1 MEAFDRFTCTVQVKE
16 SLLLA
21 EDLLEEELEKCLQ
34 QWEVGHDDDWDVED
48 EDDEDDEDA
57 SDWEELITDWVR
69 VLLKDVLATATMR
82 IDVKMIE
89 NADEDEYENEDHD
102 HFHID
107 THRCSS
113 QHIFKEHANPVGD
126 QFFPVACVLVI
137 FIIFI
142 LDIPIII
149 MTHLPLLEALLKL
162 FLQQIFRK
170 QQTFFHLHR
179 TCESVKGFH
188 GGSLL

>member
-102 HFHID
+102 LHWYLADDSIGFNIRIIGAHI
-107 THRCSS
+107 
-113 QHIFKEHANPVGD
+113 QEHETVRAILSASELFEVIDDDDLMDDEEDDDEGESWKGPSDDGD
-126 QFFPVACVLVI
+126 EEF
-137 FIIFI
+137 
-142 LDIPIII
+142 
-149 MTHLPLLEALLKL
+149 TW
-162 FLQQIFRK
+162 R
-170 QQTFFHLHR
+170 
-179 TCESVKGFH
+179 
-188 GGSLL
+188 